1 MIEIILL
8 TKTLNATEAGM
19 TNTNDSYVLIP
30 QKFDASL
37 LFPTQGTQQIRD
49 YISRDDYQF
58 RFESGREQRL
68 YQLGKYCRD
77 NNVQC
82 GDILTIE
89 RRTINNKSRLFIN
102 AKRKHSIV
110 FLQMHK
116 EGYFIIRN
124 DVGAHILEKDLDFS
138 IYGTSYKLRIRF
150 EGNIRKRKDSP
161 TELPFYSVET
171 IDGVNIQDKVKAPY
185 VELDFQTKSVNI
197 PDDVKF
203 EIIRQ

>member
-30 QKFDASL
+30 QKFDATI
-37 LFPTQGTQQIRD
+37 LFPTQGSQLIRD
-49 YISRDDYQF
+49 YISGDDYQF

-89 RRTINNKSRLFIN
+89 RRSINNRYRLFIN

-110 FLQMHK
+110 FLQKHK

-124 DVGAHILEKDLDFS
+124 DIGSNILNKVFEFP
-138 IYGTSYKLRIRF
+138 IYGNSYNLRIRF

-161 TELPFYSVET
+161 TELPLYSVET
-171 IDGVNIQDKVKAPY
+171 IDGVNLQEKVKGSY
-185 VELDFQTKSVNI
+185 VELNFQTKSVNV

-203 EIIRQ
+203 EMIRQ

>member
-30 QKFDASL
+30 QKFDASI
-37 LFPTQGTQQIRD
+37 LFPTQGAQQIRD
-49 YISRDDYQF
+49 CISGDDYQF

-89 RRTINNKSRLFIN
+89 RRLINNNSRLFIN

-110 FLQMHK
+110 FLQKHK

-124 DVGAHILEKDLDFS
+124 DIGTNILDKDLEFS
-138 IYGTSYKLRIRF
+138 IHGNSYNLRIRF

-161 TELPFYSVET
+161 TELPFYSVEA
-171 IDGVNIQDKVKAPY
+171 INGVNLQEIVQGSY
-185 VELDFQTKSVNI
+185 VELNFQTKSVNV

>member
-30 QKFDASL
+30 QKFDASI
-37 LFPTQGTQQIRD
+37 LFPTQGAQQIRD
-49 YISRDDYQF
+49 YISGDDYQF

-89 RRTINNKSRLFIN
+89 RRSINNNSRLFIN

-110 FLQMHK
+110 FLQKHK

-124 DVGAHILEKDLDFS
+124 DIGTNILDKDFVFS
-138 IYGTSYKLRIRF
+138 IHGNSYNLRIRF

-161 TELPFYSVET
+161 TELPFYSVEA
-171 IDGVNIQDKVKAPY
+171 IDGINLQEIAKGSY
-185 VELDFQTKSVNI
+185 VELNFQTKSINVL
-197 PDDVKF
+197 DDVKF

>member
-37 LFPTQGTQQIRD
+37 LFPTQGAQQIRD
-49 YISRDDYQF
+49 YISGDDCQF

-89 RRTINNKSRLFIN
+89 RRSINNKSRLFIN

-110 FLQMHK
+110 FLQKHK

-124 DVGAHILEKDLDFS
+124 DVGAHILEKDLEFS
-138 IYGTSYKLRIRF
+138 IYGTSYKLRIHF

-161 TELPFYSVET
+161 TELPFYLVET
-171 IDGVNIQDKVKAPY
+171 LDGVNIQDKVKAPY

>member
-30 QKFDASL
+30 QKFDATI
-37 LFPTQGTQQIRD
+37 LFPTQGSQLIRD
-49 YISRDDYQF
+49 YISGDDYQF

-89 RRTINNKSRLFIN
+89 RRSINNRYRLFIN

-110 FLQMHK
+110 FLQKHK

-124 DVGAHILEKDLDFS
+124 DIGANILNKVFEFS
-138 IYGTSYKLRIRF
+138 IYGNSYNLRIRF

-171 IDGVNIQDKVKAPY
+171 IDGVNLQEKVNDSY
-185 VELDFQTKSVNI
+185 VELNFQTKSVNV

-203 EIIRQ
+203 EMIRQ

>member
-1 MIEIILL
+1 MIELILL
-8 TKTLNATEAGM
+8 TKTLNATEVGM

-37 LFPTQGTQQIRD
+37 LFPTQGSQQIRD
-49 YISRDDYQF
+49 YISGDDYQF
-58 RFESGREQRL
+58 RYESGREQRL

-89 RRTINNKSRLFIN
+89 RRSINNQSRLFIN
-102 AKRKHSIV
+102 AKRKHSIA
-110 FLQMHK
+110 FLQKHK

-124 DVGAHILEKDLDFS
+124 DIGSNILNKYFEFS
-138 IYGTSYKLRIRF
+138 IYETYYNLRIRF

-161 TELPFYSVET
+161 SELPFYSVET
-171 IDGVNIQDKVKAPY
+171 IDGVNLQEKVKGPY
-185 VELDFQTKSVNI
+185 VELNFQTKSVNV

>member
-19 TNTNDSYVLIP
+19 TNTNDSYVLVP
-30 QKFDASL
+30 QKFDASI
-37 LFPTQGTQQIRD
+37 LFPTQGSQLIRD
-49 YISRDDYQF
+49 YISGDDYQF

-89 RRTINNKSRLFIN
+89 RRAINNKSRLFIN

-110 FLQMHK
+110 FLQKHK

-124 DVGAHILEKDLDFS
+124 DISSNILDKDFEFS
-138 IYGTSYKLRIRF
+138 IYGNSYNLRIRF

-171 IDGVNIQDKVKAPY
+171 IDGINLQEKVKGSY
-185 VELDFQTKSVNI
+185 VELNFQTKCVNV

>member
-30 QKFDASL
+30 QKFDATI
-37 LFPTQGTQQIRD
+37 LFPTQGSQLIRD
-49 YISRDDYQF
+49 YISGDDYQF

-89 RRTINNKSRLFIN
+89 RRSINNRSRLFIN

-110 FLQMHK
+110 FLQKHK

-124 DVGAHILEKDLDFS
+124 DIGSNILDKDFEFS
-138 IYGTSYKLRIRF
+138 IYGNSYNLRIRF

-161 TELPFYSVET
+161 TELPFYSIET
-171 IDGVNIQDKVKAPY
+171 IDGVNLQEKVKGSY
-185 VELDFQTKSVNI
+185 VELNFQTKCVNV